1 MSGAVDVEPCSLQT
15 FPTCC
20 LDVYL
25 CIVDEEALI
34 GRASRQLD
42 SQPVNSRIG
51 LGEVYFVR
59 DKHMVEKVGT
69 GIAILREAS
78 ALYFLPVQVVGVRQ
92 QVRVQT
98 ASTQFL
104 YQVESFFGNVSET

>member
-1 MSGAVDVEPCSLQT
+1 MSGAVDVEPCSLQA
-15 FPTCC
+15 FPTRSFH
-20 LDVYL
+20 VYL
-25 CIVDEEALI
+25 CIVDEEAPI

-42 SQPVNSRIG
+42 SQSIYCRIG

-78 ALYFLPVQVVGVRQ
+78 ALDFLPMQVVGVRQ
-92 QVRVQT
+92 QVGVQT

-104 YQVESFFGNVSET
+104 YQVEPLLRNVSET